1 MCDALPYQ
9 VDYAATSFADGFVY
23 RADEDMLVPADLF
36 AGCCHRYIEQPS
48 AGVLDALL
56 PSTPA
61 LDAMLHQNNITGNA
75 KQLLLGLLG
84 GLQHLRPPLAVL
96 DLDAHL
102 PANLVTCFRVLGHE
116 EHPGLLSL
124 VACVVPTKQWCRL
137 RGPTGIADRIKTAH
151 QAGCMLIVAEF
162 PHLAGGIN
170 KPADVDASLRLDCM
184 HHALCCARCRVSHT
198 TWSQR
203 DGSEAGTI

>member
-1 MCDALPYQ
+1 MYPVLC
-9 VDYAATSFADGFVY
+9 
-23 RADEDMLVPADLF
+23 
-36 AGCCHRYIEQPS
+36 IEQPS

-84 GLQHLRPPLAVL
+84 GLQHPRPPLAVL

-124 VACVVPTKQWCRL
+124 VACVVPTKQWCRS
-137 RGPTGIADRIKTAH
+137 RAPTGIADRIKPLVGYSCIPVSRAGALGAARAH
-151 QAGCMLIVAEF
+151 
-162 PHLAGGIN
+162 PHQ
-170 KPADVDASLRLDCM
+170 PDC
-184 HHALCCARCRVSHT
+184 R
-198 TWSQR
+198 
-203 DGSEAGTI
+203 